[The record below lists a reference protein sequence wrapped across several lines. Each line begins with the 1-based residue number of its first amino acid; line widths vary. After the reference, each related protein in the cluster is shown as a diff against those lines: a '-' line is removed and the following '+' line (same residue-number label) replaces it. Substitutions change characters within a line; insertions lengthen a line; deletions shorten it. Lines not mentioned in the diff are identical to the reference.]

1 MVAVSSQTKCPKNSV
16 WAQSGFD
23 CLTCNNERCVRC
35 AFIEKPGCYCN
46 PDSVYL
52 NSQKQECVRREDCPG
67 EYFFMENINKILLIL
82 IFYYLV
88 CIPSSSNNC
97 GCAANSLNITK

>member
-1 MVAVSSQTKCPKNSV
+1 MASVSSEIKCPRNSV

-67 EYFFMENINKILLIL
+67 EYFFIQKNFANLDFLLFSLHSIIIKQL
-82 IFYYLV
+82 WLCSQPIKYY
-88 CIPSSSNNC
+88 
-97 GCAANSLNITK
+97 

>member
-52 NSQKQECVRREDCPG
+52 NSQKQECVRREDCP
-67 EYFFMENINKILLIL
+67 
-82 IFYYLV
+82 V